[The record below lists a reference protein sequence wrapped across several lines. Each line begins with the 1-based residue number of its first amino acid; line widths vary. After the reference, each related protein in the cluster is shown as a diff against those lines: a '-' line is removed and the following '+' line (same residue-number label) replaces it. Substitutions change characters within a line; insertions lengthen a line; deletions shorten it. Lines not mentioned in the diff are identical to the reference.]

1 MNRSTVALAA
11 LALLGACDGGDIII
25 QPPTNA
31 SVDNSVNNSNNTQ
44 PIADANPCASYVNTG
59 GQTIQ
64 GELSGNNCV
73 YAPSFVD
80 AGNNLTVDMTIP
92 ALADD
97 GAHIFEGSLF
107 VGKTYDTDEGLAG
120 AGITKGGDGPVL
132 TVEAGATLAFRS
144 SGDFIIVN
152 RGSQLFAVG
161 TEDEPITFTSVSDV
175 EGTVGPEDVQQ
186 WGGMVINGFGVTNK
200 CQYTGAMSAG
210 NLATSDCHVDAEGA
224 AGLDESQYG
233 GDNNEDSSG
242 RLEYVIVKHTGAEVA
257 NGDELNGISFGGV
270 GSNTIVKNLQVYST
284 YDDGIEMF
292 GGAVSF
298 ENYVGV
304 YVRDDSIDIDE
315 GWSGSITNALVIQ
328 SETLGNHCIEA
339 DGIGSFSSLTSEA
352 VEATIDKGINSRPTI
367 SNVTCIVS
375 PSAEQGNFDPGAGWR
390 LREGIFATI
399 NDSMV
404 VGSFN
409 SDSDDSNYCLR
420 IDNRS
425 QQAAQDGDLSL
436 NSVIFACAD
445 RTRGNSLPNGTSV
458 EDWAAA
464 NGAVFATIDDWRTRP
479 PTHTPT
485 YSFSRTPRRC
495 FPSNTRRCP
504 WMARY
509 RPARRRT
516 VSTSAPC
523 RPWTSTGR
531 WVGPT
536 ASSKATGARPFG
548 SNSPKSL
555 DFSLPVEDATKRGPI
570 PWKLVNRAG
579 VRRCGRS
586 LPPCSLALPAPN
598 KRRMPPKRKTTRRP
612 SSRPSRPDQSKR
624 SSSSGASSIPPN
636 N

>member
-1 MNRSTVALAA
+1 MNRLTVALAA

-25 QPPTNA
+25 QPSTTDA
-31 SVDNSVNNSNNTQ
+31 SVDNSVNNSNNTTTQ
-44 PIADANPCASYVNTG
+44 PVAEENPCASYVNTG

-64 GELSGNNCV
+64 GELNGNNCV

-92 ALADD
+92 DLEND

-107 VGKTYDTDEGLAG
+107 VGKTYDTDEALAN

-161 TEDEPITFTSVSDV
+161 TEAKPITFTSVSDI

-186 WGGMVINGFGVTNK
+186 WGGMVVNGFGITNK
-200 CQYTGAMSAG
+200 CQYTGSMSAG

-270 GSNTIVKNLQVYST
+270 GSNTIIKNLQVYST

-298 ENYVGV
+298 ENFVAV

-315 GWSGSITNALVIQ
+315 GWSGSIDNALVIQ

-339 DGIGSFSSLTSEA
+339 DGIGSFSSLTSAA
-352 VEATIDKGINSRPTI
+352 VEETISKGINSRPTI
-367 SNVTCIVS
+367 NNLTCIVS

-436 NSVIFACAD
+436 NTVIFACAD

-464 NGAVFATIDDWRTRP
+464 NGAMFATIEDLADPTPNADTDLQLLEDTP
-479 PTHTPT
+479 PVYSIEYATMSVDGETPSGAPQNGAYIGALSRVDINWAMGWT
-485 YSFSRTPRRC
+485 YGIFE
-495 FPSNTRRCP
+495 
-504 WMARY
+504 
-509 RPARRRT
+509 
-516 VSTSAPC
+516 
-523 RPWTSTGR
+523 G
-531 WVGPT
+531 
-536 ASSKATGARPFG
+536 
-548 SNSPKSL
+548 
-555 DFSLPVEDATKRGPI
+555 
-570 PWKLVNRAG
+570 NRAQD
-579 VRRCGRS
+579 
-586 LPPCSLALPAPN
+586 LWFE
-598 KRRMPPKRKTTRRP
+598 
-612 SSRPSRPDQSKR
+612 
-624 SSSSGASSIPPN
+624 
-636 N
+636 

>member
-1 MNRSTVALAA
+1 MNRLTVALAA

-25 QPPTNA
+25 QPSTTDA
-31 SVDNSVNNSNNTQ
+31 SVDNSVNNSNNTTTQ
-44 PIADANPCASYVNTG
+44 PVAEENPCASYVNTG

-64 GELSGNNCV
+64 GELSGGNCV
-73 YAPSFVD
+73 YPPSFVD

-92 ALADD
+92 DLADD

-161 TEDEPITFTSVSDV
+161 TEAKPITFTSVSDI

-186 WGGMVINGFGVTNK
+186 WGGMVVNGFGITNK
-200 CQYTGAMSAG
+200 CQYTGSMSAG

-270 GSNTIVKNLQVYST
+270 GSNTIIKNLQVYST

-298 ENYVGV
+298 ENFVAV

-315 GWSGSITNALVIQ
+315 GWSGSIDNALVIQ

-352 VEATIDKGINSRPTI
+352 VEETISKGINSRPTI
-367 SNVTCIVS
+367 NNLTCIVS

-425 QQAAQDGDLSL
+425 QQAAQDGEVSL
-436 NSVIFACAD
+436 NTVIFACAD

-464 NGAVFATIDDWRTRP
+464 NGAMFATIEDLADPTPNADTDLQLLEDTP
-479 PTHTPT
+479 PVYSIEYATMSVDGETPSGAPQNGAYIGALSRVDINWAMGWT
-485 YSFSRTPRRC
+485 YGIFE
-495 FPSNTRRCP
+495 
-504 WMARY
+504 
-509 RPARRRT
+509 
-516 VSTSAPC
+516 
-523 RPWTSTGR
+523 G
-531 WVGPT
+531 
-536 ASSKATGARPFG
+536 
-548 SNSPKSL
+548 
-555 DFSLPVEDATKRGPI
+555 
-570 PWKLVNRAG
+570 NRAQD
-579 VRRCGRS
+579 
-586 LPPCSLALPAPN
+586 LWFE
-598 KRRMPPKRKTTRRP
+598 
-612 SSRPSRPDQSKR
+612 
-624 SSSSGASSIPPN
+624 
-636 N
+636 